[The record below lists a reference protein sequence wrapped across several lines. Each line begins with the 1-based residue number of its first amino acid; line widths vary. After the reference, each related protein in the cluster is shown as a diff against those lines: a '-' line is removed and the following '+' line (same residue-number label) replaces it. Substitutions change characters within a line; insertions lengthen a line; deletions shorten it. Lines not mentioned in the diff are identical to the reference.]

1 MTHPDA
7 GEPLAHACYTA
18 GMEQQPQ
25 QSPVKTGR
33 LLYWTPRILAI
44 LMAAFISIF
53 ALDVFE
59 EGKSIGEIALAL
71 LIHLVPTMILVIALV
86 VAWKRER
93 VGGWL
98 FLFLGVAMAAVSR
111 LEWAALVMI
120 SLPLVVTGALFLL
133 QAQRKV

>member
-1 MTHPDA
+1 
-7 GEPLAHACYTA
+7 
-18 GMEQQPQ
+18 
-25 QSPVKTGR
+25 
-33 LLYWTPRILAI
+33 
-44 LMAAFISIF
+44 MAAFISIF